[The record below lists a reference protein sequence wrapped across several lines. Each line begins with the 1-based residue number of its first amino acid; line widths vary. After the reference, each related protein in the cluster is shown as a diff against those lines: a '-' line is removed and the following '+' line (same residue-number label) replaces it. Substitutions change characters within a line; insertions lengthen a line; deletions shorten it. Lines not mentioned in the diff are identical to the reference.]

1 MLNNVNLIGRLT
13 KDPELRTAGG
23 SSDSPSVAKFTLA
36 VDRPIY
42 GDKEKQTDFI
52 PVTVWRST
60 AEFVGRNFHKGKQ
73 VYVFGRLQTRSWEK
87 DGQKYYGFEVSAN
100 EVGFADAVKKQEGGQ
115 AAQGA
120 PSGYPN
126 NNAQYQQSGYSNTP
140 NGFPQM
146 ASDSSMGDFMPDG
159 FDPFDNVPNDNL
171 PM

>member
-23 SSDSPSVAKFTLA
+23 GSDSPSVAKFTLA

-52 PVTVWRST
+52 PITAWRST

-73 VYVFGRLQTRSWEK
+73 VYVSGRLQTRSWEK

-100 EVGFADAVKKQEGGQ
+100 EVGFADAVKKQE
-115 AAQGA
+115 
-120 PSGYPN
+120 
-126 NNAQYQQSGYSNTP
+126 SGYSNTP